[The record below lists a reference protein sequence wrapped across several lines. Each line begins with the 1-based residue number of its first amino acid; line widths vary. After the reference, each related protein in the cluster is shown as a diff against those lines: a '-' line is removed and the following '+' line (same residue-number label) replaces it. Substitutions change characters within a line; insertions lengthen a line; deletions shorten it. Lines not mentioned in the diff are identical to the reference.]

1 MMSPSTVV
9 PPVVEASVVPVVG
22 TTTLSVVQTAPAVPI
37 IVVHALDPRAS
48 SPHKATLAATDVAE
62 GESFMVGVVTAISP
76 SQPLTFPSSS
86 IAVVGGLPE
95 VVVLTAEVA
104 KPQAMPLL
112 AVAHAPL
119 GPCCILP
126 EGMLGIFLPL
136 SVRAW

>member
-1 MMSPSTVV
+1 
-9 PPVVEASVVPVVG
+9 
-22 TTTLSVVQTAPAVPI
+22 
-37 IVVHALDPRAS
+37 
-48 SPHKATLAATDVAE
+48 
-62 GESFMVGVVTAISP
+62 MVGVVTAISP

-104 KPQAMPLL
+104 KPRATPLL